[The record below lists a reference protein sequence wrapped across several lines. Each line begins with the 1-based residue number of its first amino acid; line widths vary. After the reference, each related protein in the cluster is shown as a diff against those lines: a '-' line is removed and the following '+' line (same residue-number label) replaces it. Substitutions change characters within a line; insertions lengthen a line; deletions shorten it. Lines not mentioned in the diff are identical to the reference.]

1 MKLSVIV
8 PSYKFEHY
16 IEQCLLS
23 VLSQKTNFDFE
34 ILVRDD
40 FSQDNSDKTIERI
53 ATHNPQIKYF
63 KASENWGFHKNIK
76 FLLEQCSGQY
86 ISYIDGDDYW
96 FDFHK
101 LQKQVDFLDSNLD
114 YSLTFAGY
122 WVLDSNGYSY
132 PYPGWMGYT
141 KKEEINSM
149 SLSTHNVISSLT
161 RTFRNVKDL
170 WKDYYFDMPYLDWP
184 INFELS
190 LLGKVNYL
198 DFPCGVYRDN
208 GKGALTSLDE
218 DKKIKNYHIIK
229 NKLTERYNENIGR
242 N

>member
-23 VLSQKTNFDFE
+23 ILSQKTNFDFE

-53 ATHNPQIKYF
+53 ATHHPQIKYF
-63 KASENWGFHKNIK
+63 KATENWGFHKNIK
-76 FLLEQCSGQY
+76 FLLDQSIGEY
-86 ISYIDGDDYW
+86 VAYIDGDDYW
-96 FDFHK
+96 FDLYK

-122 WVLDSNGYSY
+122 WVLDSVG
-132 PYPGWMGYT
+132 
-141 KKEEINSM
+141 NSK
-149 SLSTHNVISSLT
+149 SLLNYNVISSLT

-208 GKGALTSLDE
+208 GKGALTSLSE
-218 DKKIKNYHIIK
+218 EKKIENYHKIK

>member
-1 MKLSVIV
+1 LKFFI
-8 PSYKFEHY
+8 YK
-16 IEQCLLS
+16 
-23 VLSQKTNFDFE
+23 QKTNFNFDV
-34 ILVRDD
+34 IIRDD
-40 FSQDNSDKTIERI
+40 GSTDNTKYVLE
-53 ATHNPQIKYF
+53 NLKIKF
-63 KASENWGFHKNIK
+63 PNLIILDGTKNLGAFENIK
-76 FLLEQCSGQY
+76 LLHESSNSEY
-86 ISYIDGDDYW
+86 IAYLDGDDM
-96 FDFHK
+96 FGDEDK

-122 WVLDSNGYSY
+122 WVLDSVGYSY

-141 KKEEINSM
+141 NKDEINSK
-149 SLSTHNVISSLT
+149 SLLNYNVISSLT

-208 GKGALTSLDE
+208 GKGALTSLSE
-218 DKKIKNYHIIK
+218 EKKIENYHKIK
-229 NKLTERYNENIGR
+229 NKLTKT
-242 N
+242 

>member
-8 PSYKFEHY
+8 PSYKFEHH

-23 VLSQKTNFDFE
+23 ILSQKTNFDFE

-53 ATHNPQIKYF
+53 ATHYPQIKYF
-63 KASENWGFHKNIK
+63 KATENWGGHKNVK
-76 FLLEQCSGQY
+76 FLLDRSIGEY

-96 FDFHK
+96 FDLYK

-114 YSLTFAGY
+114 YSLTCAGY
-122 WVLDSNGYSY
+122 WVLKPDGYSY
-132 PYPGWMGYT
+132 PYPGWMGYIN
-141 KKEEINSM
+141 KDEIDSKL
-149 SLSTHNVISSLT
+149 LSIYNVITSPT

-184 INFELS
+184 LNFELS
-190 LLGKVNYL
+190 LLGKIKYL

-218 DKKIKNYHIIK
+218 NKKFENYHIIK